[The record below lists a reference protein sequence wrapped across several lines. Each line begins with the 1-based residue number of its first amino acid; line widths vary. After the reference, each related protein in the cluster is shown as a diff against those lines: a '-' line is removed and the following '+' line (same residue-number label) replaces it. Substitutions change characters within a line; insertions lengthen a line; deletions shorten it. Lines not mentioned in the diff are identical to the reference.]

1 MELHKKTVEELHEL
15 LVNKELTVQE
25 LVESTFDRILQV
37 EDKVGAFISYDKEYA
52 MEQAKLVDERGVNPN
67 NVLDG
72 IPVAVK
78 DNIVTKDFRT
88 TAASIMLEDF
98 VSVYDATVVKKL
110 QDAGMIIVGK
120 VNLDEFAMGGTTE
133 NSALQQTRNPWDTT
147 RVAGGSSGG
156 SAAAVAAGMVPV
168 SLGTD
173 TGGSIRQPA
182 SYTNLVGIKP
192 TYGTVSR
199 YGVIAFASSLD
210 QVGPM
215 TQTV

>member
-156 SAAAVAAGMVPV
+156 
-168 SLGTD
+168 
-173 TGGSIRQPA
+173 
-182 SYTNLVGIKP
+182 
-192 TYGTVSR
+192 
-199 YGVIAFASSLD
+199 
-210 QVGPM
+210 
-215 TQTV
+215 